1 MISVQQNA
9 DQLFSSFSQDT
20 VLPDVMLN
28 NICFDSREV
37 SVNSAFVAL
46 GSVAGNRNEYIAKAL
61 DAGAALVL
69 FDPAEGEAVIDER
82 CFAIQDLK
90 QQIGHFLHN
99 WFGQVT
105 HQLSMIGITGTN
117 GKSSVSFYVSQILDA
132 LNKPCAVMGTLGYG
146 RPDNLTETGM
156 TTLPLEKLHGALAEL
171 SEEYQA
177 VAMEVSS
184 HGLHQNRLAG
194 VAMSGA
200 VYTNL
205 SHDHLDY
212 HGDMNEYAAAKALL
226 FKRPELNFAVIN
238 GDDEYASVMS
248 ADSSAKSVLTYGQQS
263 KNDLVFSVDSI
274 GDEGIALT
282 IRFENK
288 MSQALVPLY
297 GAFNAY
303 NAIAALGVALQLGF
317 SFDESVKALGA
328 LKSVAG
334 RMERV
339 SDDVNLPLVLVDYA
353 HTPDALEQVLNTS
366 QQHCKG
372 SLTVVVGC
380 GGDRD
385 QRKRPLMGEIAAR
398 YADSV
403 IFTSDNPRSESP
415 AAIADQMV
423 ASLSHTQYQN
433 KYQIELDRERA
444 IRHAIKGAK
453 TNDLVLIA
461 GKGHEDYQEINGQRS
476 YFSDIAVARA
486 VLEERP

>member
-1 MISVQQNA
+1 MISIQKNA
-9 DQLFSSFSQDT
+9 SQLFAHFSQDT
-20 VLPDVMLN
+20 VLPDVL
-28 NICFDSREV
+28 ISTLCFDSREV
-37 SVNSAFVAL
+37 TTGSAFVAL
-46 GSVAGNRNEYIAKAL
+46 GSVAGNRNDYIAKAL
-61 DAGAALVL
+61 DLGAVLVL
-69 FDPAEGEAVIDER
+69 FDPSDGESVVDER
-82 CFAIQDLK
+82 CFAVSDLK
-90 QQIGHFLHN
+90 QKIGTFLHD

-105 HQLSMIGITGTN
+105 DQLSMIGITGTN
-117 GKSSVSFYVSQILDA
+117 GKSSVSFYISQMLDA

-146 RPDNLTETGM
+146 RPNDLTETGM

-171 SEEYQA
+171 STNYQA
-177 VAMEVSS
+177 VGMEVSS

-194 VAMSGA
+194 VNISGA

-212 HGDMNEYAAAKALL
+212 HGNMSEYAAAKAML
-226 FKRPELNFAVIN
+226 FKRPELKFAVIN
-238 GDDEYASVMS
+238 GDDEYADVMS
-248 ADSSAKSVLTYGQQS
+248 ANSTAKSVLTYGQQS
-263 KNDLVFSVDSI
+263 GNDLVFSIESI
-274 GDEGIALT
+274 SDEGITL
-282 IRFENK
+282 IIGFENNET
-288 MSQALVPLY
+288 QALVPLY

-317 SFDESVKALGA
+317 SFDASIKALGA

-415 AAIADQMV
+415 ATIADQMV

-453 TNDLVLIA
+453 VNDLVLIA